1 MVELPRVRE
10 RLVRQ
15 EEPPRQ
21 ETLVGVVHGL
31 QRDEAGPDDQETAS
45 VILVAEVRGRTRKVH
60 MTLSGADH
68 DWAVVAH
75 RHKVPSTVT
84 GMLAF
89 ERRAWRLTDVEV
101 DSSFL
106 RHTLA
111 RESNPSDDTEPV

>member
-1 MVELPRVRE
+1 MAKP
-10 RLVRQ
+10 Q
-15 EEPPRQ
+15 EGSTSTE
-21 ETLVGVVHGL
+21 E
-31 QRDEAGPDDQETAS
+31 ETAS
-45 VILVAEVRGRTRKVH
+45 VIVVAEVRGRTRKVH

-68 DWAVVAH
+68 DWAVIAY
-75 RHKVPSTVT
+75 RHKVPFTVT

-111 RESNPSDDTEPV
+111 RGNNPPDDTEPVY